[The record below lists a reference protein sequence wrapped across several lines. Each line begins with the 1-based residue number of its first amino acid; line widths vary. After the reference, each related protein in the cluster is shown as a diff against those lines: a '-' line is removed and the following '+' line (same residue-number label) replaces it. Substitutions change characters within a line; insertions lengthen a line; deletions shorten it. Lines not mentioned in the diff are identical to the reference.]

1 MENKNK
7 KSPAKFLL
15 PALKA
20 IGTAVAGSSTTS
32 FAALNPAL
40 AGGLLVGGAL
50 YAGTRGARKKDRR
63 LKGQLADQQA
73 AFEERLM
80 QYENMDF
87 QPIDTDA
94 LQRENIFEDLEINT
108 EAFEASRRSF
118 QQSQANIL
126 QGLRSVAGSSGAAG
140 LAQALSMQA
149 AEQSEQLRLTV
160 AEQLMRN
167 KELRLQEESRLGDQ
181 LMQIDI
187 ANQEGARQFE
197 LDKLKTLIGV
207 EGQKI
212 AGVRGDIAGRR
223 QMYGQ
228 LAGGIGS
235 VLGAGLKIG

>member
-7 KSPAKFLL
+7 KSP
-15 PALKA
+15 LKIFGA
-20 IGTAVAGSSTTS
+20 IGTALGFGAKSGIMS
-32 FAALNPAL
+32 LNPAL
-40 AGGLLVGGAL
+40 AGGILVGGAL
-50 YAGTRGARKKDRR
+50 MAGSARKKDRR

-197 LDKLKTLIGV
+197 LDKLRTLIGV

-212 AGVRGDIAGRR
+212 AGTRGDIAGRR

-228 LAGGIGS
+228 IAGGIGS

>member
-1 MENKNK
+1 MENNNK
-7 KSPAKFLL
+7 KSP
-15 PALKA
+15 LKNPFAA
-20 IGTAVAGSSTTS
+20 IGSALGFGAKSGIMS
-32 FAALNPAL
+32 LNPAL
-40 AGGLLVGGAL
+40 AGGIIFGGAL
-50 YAGTRGARKKDRR
+50 MARSARKKDRR
-63 LKGQLADQQA
+63 LRGQLADQQA

-108 EAFEASRRSF
+108 EAFEASRKAF

-126 QGLRSVAGSSGAAG
+126 QGLRGVAGASGVAG
-140 LAQALSMQA
+140 LAQALGMQA

-181 LMQIDI
+181 LMQIEI

-197 LDKLKTLIGV
+197 LDKLRTLINV
-207 EGQKI
+207 EGQRV
-212 AGVRGDIAGRR
+212 AGIRGDIAGRR

-228 LAGGIGS
+228 MAGGIGS
-235 VLGAGLKIG
+235 IIGAGIKGA

>member
-1 MENKNK
+1 MENNNK
-7 KSPAKFLL
+7 KSPTKFLS
-15 PALKA
+15 A
-20 IGTAVAGSSTTS
+20 IGSALG
-32 FAALNPAL
+32 FAAGKAGIMGLNPAL
-40 AGGLLVGGAL
+40 AGGIIVGGAL
-50 YAGTRGARKKDRR
+50 MAGSARKKDRR
-63 LKGQLADQQA
+63 LRGQLADQQA

-108 EAFEASRRSF
+108 EAFEASRKAF

-126 QGLRSVAGSSGAAG
+126 QGLRGVAGASGVAG
-140 LAQALSMQA
+140 LAQALGMQA

-181 LMQIDI
+181 LMQIEI

-197 LDKLKTLIGV
+197 LDKLRTLIGV

-212 AGVRGDIAGRR
+212 AGIRGDIAGRR

-228 LAGGIGS
+228 IAGGVGS
-235 VLGAGLKIG
+235 MLGAGLKLG

>member
-1 MENKNK
+1 MENNNK
-7 KSPAKFLL
+7 KSP
-15 PALKA
+15 LKNPFAA
-20 IGTAVAGSSTTS
+20 IGTALGFGAKSGIMS
-32 FAALNPAL
+32 LNPAL
-40 AGGLLVGGAL
+40 AGGILVGGAL
-50 YAGTRGARKKDRR
+50 MANSARKKDRKLR
-63 LKGQLADQQA
+63 GQLSDQQA

-181 LMQIDI
+181 LMQIEI

-197 LDKLKTLIGV
+197 LDKLRTLIGV

-212 AGVRGDIAGRR
+212 AGIRGDIAGRR

-228 LAGGIGS
+228 MAGGIGS
-235 VLGAGLKIG
+235 IIGAGIKGA